1 MSTDIEIA
9 KAAKLKNIK
18 KIAKKIGLNKKD
30 LIFYGDKIAKVNM
43 PEFKKRGKLVLI
55 TAINPT
61 PMGEGK
67 TTVSIGLCD
76 AFGKLGKRA
85 SLALREPSLGPVFG
99 LKGGATGGG
108 RAQIAPMIDINLHFT
123 GDLHA
128 ITSANNLLC
137 AMINNHVFQGNE
149 LKIDEKRILHRYCMD
164 VNERALREIKIA
176 NRNSGFDITAASEI
190 MAILCLADNFEDLK
204 RRLGNILIGYD
215 LDGKALFAKDLK
227 AEQAMAI
234 LLKDAFKPN
243 LVQTLEGMPA
253 FVHGGPFANIAHGCN
268 SIVATKCA
276 LTLSDYV
283 VTEAGFGADLGAEKF
298 LDIKCRIAGIE
309 PDAVVLVATVR
320 SLKFNGGGENMEA
333 LEKGIVN
340 MVRHIDNIKEKFNLP
355 VIVALNK
362 FTTDTDEEIDFIKK
376 ECKKQGARFAVTE
389 GWGKGGLGAL
399 ELAEEVMIAIQ
410 QPSKLKFIYNFND
423 SIEEKINKIAT
434 EIYGAK
440 DVSYSKEAKA
450 AIADI
455 NSMGKSNL
463 PICIAK
469 TQYSF
474 SDDAKK
480 LGAPSDFTLK
490 VKNIVLRSGAGFIVV
505 ECGAIMLMPGLPKV
519 PAACNMSIDGEEIK
533 GIF

>member
-1 MSTDIEIA
+1 M
-9 KAAKLKNIK
+9 AA
-18 KIAKKIGLNKKD
+18 
-30 LIFYGDKIAKVNM
+30 
-43 PEFKKRGKLVLI
+43 
-55 TAINPT
+55 
-61 PMGEGK
+61 
-67 TTVSIGLCD
+67 
-76 AFGKLGKRA
+76 
-85 SLALREPSLGPVFG
+85 
-99 LKGGATGGG
+99 
-108 RAQIAPMIDINLHFT
+108 
-123 GDLHA
+123 
-128 ITSANNLLC
+128 
-137 AMINNHVFQGNE
+137 
-149 LKIDEKRILHRYCMD
+149 
-164 VNERALREIKIA
+164 
-176 NRNSGFDITAASEI
+176 
-190 MAILCLADNFEDLK
+190 
-204 RRLGNILIGYD
+204 
-215 LDGKALFAKDLK
+215 
-227 AEQAMAI
+227 
-234 LLKDAFKPN
+234 LLKDALKPN
-243 LVQTLEGMPA
+243 LIQTLEHTPA
-253 FVHGGPFANIAHGCN
+253 LIHGGPFANIAHGCN

-389 GWGKGGLGAL
+389 GWGKGGSGAL

-423 SIEEKINKIAT
+423 SIEEKIKKIAT